1 MLTNKQDE
9 CCDNECHSFV
19 FKVQAYNYA
28 DVCNAMKT
36 GSLLIDCGTTVHI
49 FNDKSKF
56 VKFDDKF
63 YSNNHFIELA
73 DGSRTN
79 GIVKV
84 KTKGTPLWGTHRLA
98 VLKQYRLRL

>member
-1 MLTNKQDE
+1 MNAILLFSKSKPTIML
-9 CCDNECHSFV
+9 
-19 FKVQAYNYA
+19 
-28 DVCNAMKT
+28 M
-36 GSLLIDCGTTVHI
+36 CGATIHI
-49 FNDKSKF
+49 INDKSKF

-63 YSNNHFIELA
+63 DSNNHFIELA

-84 KTKGTPLWGTHRLA
+84 KTKGTPLWGTHRLE